1 MAKTKRRPGP
11 RNYCPGCQAKIHTD
25 VSLDRQ
31 QVLASRHLRALGE
44 VDYRRS
50 PHPPLL
56 ALLMVIADR
65 LSEQNI
71 PDLLPQHLEDF
82 QWLAEKDPQEALD
95 CLDLLMER
103 EDLPIPEDA
112 SDLEPWAE
120 NLILQCLV
128 ELNLY
133 RII

>member
-1 MAKTKRRPGP
+1 MPDTQQQTKE
-11 RNYCPGCQAKIHTD
+11 
-25 VSLDRQ
+25 
-31 QVLASRHLRALGE
+31 LALRHLRALGE
-44 VDYRRS
+44 EYQEKY
-50 PHPPLL
+50 PPLL
-56 ALLMVIADR
+56 ELLVVLAER

-71 PDLLPQHLEDF
+71 PDLQPQHLEDF

-103 EDLPIPEDA
+103 EDLPIPEAA

-120 NLILQCLV
+120 DLILQCLL

-133 RII
+133 RQI